1 MLSASMSSGSIMKK
15 RIGSLFVAV
24 CLSGFT
30 LAAAESKK
38 LNVLFIVADDL
49 NTQLGCYGNRVVKT
63 PNIDRLASMGVKFE
77 RAYCNYPLCNPS
89 RTSFLSGRYPETTE
103 VFGNNT
109 APRTKVG
116 NIPFLPEHFRT
127 NGYFTARVGKVA
139 HGRFEDAVKWD
150 ISEDSGKDEDETEEG
165 RPKTRNR
172 GKDVDVPFAW
182 KASDLKDEQEPDG
195 RTARQ
200 IAKLMEEHKSGP
212 FFLAAGFHKP
222 HIPHVAPKK
231 YFDMYPVDKIP
242 LPAEP
247 SGQNIPKIAY
257 TPKYYPDLTDLQK
270 RSIIQHYYAA
280 TTFMDSQVGVLLET
294 MDRLKLWDNTVVVFF
309 GDHGWHHGEHDG
321 MWAKMSIMEESARA
335 PLIVVAPGK
344 KTGTVCSRVV
354 EFVDLFPTL
363 TDLCGLK
370 DPSGLQGLSFTPLLK
385 DPQQPWKKGVFSVV
399 HRRGGLGKA
408 VRNEEYTYIEWPDG
422 AAQLYNYSNDPKEYR
437 NLAKEKDYAKTLSSM
452 KTLLKQGPQAAR
464 PTSH

>member
-1 MLSASMSSGSIMKK
+1 MK
-15 RIGSLFVAV
+15 RFIGCLFTAV
-24 CLSGFT
+24 CL
-30 LAAAESKK
+30 LAATAYSAETKK
-38 LNVLFIVADDL
+38 MNVLFIVADDL
-49 NTQLGCYGNRVVKT
+49 NTQLGCYGNKVVKS
-63 PNIDRLASMGVKFE
+63 PNIDRLAKMGVQFN

-103 VFGNNT
+103 VYGNNT
-109 APRTKVG
+109 PPRTKVG
-116 NIPFLPEHFRT
+116 NIPFLPEYFRT

-172 GKDVDVPFAW
+172 AKDVDVPFAW

-195 RTARQ
+195 RTSRQ
-200 IAKLMEEHKSGP
+200 IARLMEEHQNGP

-231 YFDMYPVDKIP
+231 YFDLYPIDKIP
-242 LPAEP
+242 LPKEP
-247 SGQNIPKIAY
+247 AGHTKGIPTIAH
-257 TPKYYPDLTDLQK
+257 TPKFFPDLADEQK

-280 TTFMDSQVGVLLET
+280 TSFMDAQVGILLET
-294 MDRLKLWDNTVVVFF
+294 MDRLKLWDNTIVVFL

-344 KTGTVCSRVV
+344 QHGVACSRMV
-354 EFVDLFPTL
+354 EFVDLYPTL

-370 DPSGLQGLSFTPLLK
+370 PAPDLQGLSFTPLLK
-385 DPQQPWKKGVFSVV
+385 DPDQKWKKRVFSVV
-399 HRRGGLGKA
+399 HRRGGLGKS
-408 VRNEEYTYIEWPDG
+408 VRNEEYTYIQWPDG
-422 AAQLYNYSNDPKEYR
+422 SEQLYNYASDPKEYR
-437 NLAKEKDYAKTLSSM
+437 NLAKDSEYATKLGYM
-452 KTLLKQGPQAAR
+452 RTLLKGGPKNAR
-464 PTSH
+464 PMEN